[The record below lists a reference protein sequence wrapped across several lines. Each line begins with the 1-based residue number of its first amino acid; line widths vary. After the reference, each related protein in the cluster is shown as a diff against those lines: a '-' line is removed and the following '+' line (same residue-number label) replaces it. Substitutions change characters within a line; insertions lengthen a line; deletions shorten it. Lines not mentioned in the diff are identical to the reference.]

1 MLSAT
6 LDLHLSSLGT
16 NDSRTSSQLPSS
28 VEASASTVR
37 INTEIVTNSLADNDK
52 AIHDLLPIAGV
63 IANYRTSQVICRRAE
78 ASQSLTM
85 EDRHALTTMTKALK
99 RAKLR
104 WGLAGE

>member
-6 LDLHLSSLGT
+6 LDLHLSDLE
-16 NDSRTSSQLPSS
+16 TSDQTTAQQQAL
-28 VEASASTVR
+28 ALTVR
-37 INTEIVTNSLADNDK
+37 MNTDIVNNSLTDNDQ
-52 AIHDLLPIAGV
+52 AIHDLLPITGV

-85 EDRHALTTMTKALK
+85 EDRLILTTMTKSLQ